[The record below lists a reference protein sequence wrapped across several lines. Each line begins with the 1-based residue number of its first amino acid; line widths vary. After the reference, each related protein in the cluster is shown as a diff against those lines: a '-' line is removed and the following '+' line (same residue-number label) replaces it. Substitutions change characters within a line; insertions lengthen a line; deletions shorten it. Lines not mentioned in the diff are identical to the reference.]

1 MTENADATP
10 SDSNA
15 VIVGDNFYITLTPM
29 VSLSNNNANTYF
41 VSAATVAARVHG
53 RVLIPLIS

>member
-1 MTENADATP
+1 MAENADATP

-15 VIVGDNFYITLTPM
+15 VIMGDNFYVTLTP
-29 VSLSNNNANTYF
+29 VASLSNSNAYTWF

-53 RVLIPLIS
+53 HVLTPTN